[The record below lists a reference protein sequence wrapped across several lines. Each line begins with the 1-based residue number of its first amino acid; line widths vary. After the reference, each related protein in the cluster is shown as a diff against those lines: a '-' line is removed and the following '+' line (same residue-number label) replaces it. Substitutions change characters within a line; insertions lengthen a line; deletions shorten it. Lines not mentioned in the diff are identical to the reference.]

1 MDYLTLDEIIYITR
15 FLDLKNTFNFLK
27 SLKWNLTYNLEKSL
41 ILKNKK
47 LMVVELLY
55 NVYLE
60 NQGSE
65 QSQIL
70 KELLEFFHR
79 DIDVEDL
86 ICFMANVY
94 PNYPRLED
102 TILFDLLKLYNFSM
116 VDWSL
121 VQVHFRIK
129 RSQRY
134 NLTYS
139 R

>member
-1 MDYLTLDEIIYITR
+1 MDDLTLDEIIYITR

-70 KELLEFFHR
+70 KELLEFFHH

-86 ICFMANVY
+86 ICFMANMY